1 MSIEELIQKAK
12 AEPCQSPRNVS
23 RLEPY
28 KQAIKILH
36 REKGFTLKAI
46 AEWLIKHTDI
56 SISRG
61 TVYQYLINS
70 KMYKARKRS

>member
-1 MSIEELIQKAK
+1 MSIEQLIEMAK

-46 AEWLIKHTDI
+46 AEWIVKHTDI
-56 SISRG
+56 SVSKG

-70 KMYKARKRS
+70 KLYRTRKRS

>member
-1 MSIEELIQKAK
+1 MSIEELVEMAK

-36 REKGFTLKAI
+36 KEKGFTLKAI
-46 AEWLIKHTDI
+46 AEWLVKHADM
-56 SISRG
+56 SVSKG

-70 KMYKARKRS
+70 KIYKARKRS